1 MIQFSKLSKKHRFL
15 LITYL
20 QFLVLSILI
29 LMFHSNLE
37 ISLFINKMNNPLLD
51 YFFKYWTLF
60 GSFTLIG
67 PILLFQ
73 CFLKYRYALITA
85 VTSLLGFFVVQI
97 AKRFI
102 WFDSPRPK
110 VFFENLPDIH
120 YVSGVHLHAS
130 HSFPSGH
137 TAGAFALFIALAL
150 INKRPVWQMLF
161 LITALLVGYSR
172 LYLSQ
177 HFPIDVVVGSVIG
190 TVSALLSYY
199 WFINI
204 PKKGLDNSL
213 RTLFKRSSKI
223 DAPKPNSEPQ
233 QS

>member
-1 MIQFSKLSKKHRFL
+1 MIKFAKLSKKHRFL
-15 LITYL
+15 LITYF
-20 QFLVLSILI
+20 QFLVLGILI

-37 ISLFINKMNNPLLD
+37 ISLFINKLNNPLLD

-60 GSFTLIG
+60 GTFALIG
-67 PILLFQ
+67 PILLLQ

-85 VTSLLGFFVVQI
+85 VSSLLGFLLVQI

-102 WFDSPRPK
+102 WYDSPRPK

-130 HSFPSGH
+130 HSLPSGH
-137 TAGAFALFIALAL
+137 TAGAFALFMALAL
-150 INKRPVWQMLF
+150 INKRPVWQMFFLF
-161 LITALLVGYSR
+161 TALLVGYSR

-199 WFINI
+199 WFINS
-204 PKKGLDNSL
+204 PMKGLDKSL
-213 RTLFKRSSKI
+213 RTVFKRSREE
-223 DAPKPNSEPQ
+223 A
-233 QS
+233 